1 MNPFWLAL
9 APVVAMSAPLTVAAA
24 PPGELIGRVVDS
36 ANGQPVANATV
47 VLQDKSGKVVVWA
60 KTDAKGEYAL
70 STDTLSALRLNP
82 SRKKG
87 LLEKLVR
94 GTGKVITAP
103 VKLAAGVVKQID
115 PVKTARAAVATSITG
130 NPAPLASQALSDA
143 QKALQAK
150 TNATTRE
157 RAATAAKAVMGER
170 AATPKEKRAS
180 LVPGEV
186 FLSVAAPGFKEL
198 KDKTGAFWLEPSAP
212 AVAETKTPPM
222 GVRAWLETVK
232 LAASATPAE
241 KKSEVENSAVLLS
254 EPGIDQPLAAAG
266 SVIKVSVKLSAP
278 GGMPLKARVF
288 AREDKKR
295 TVVELKPQE
304 GTPGLFTG
312 ELTLD
317 PKLEAGDSL
326 ITLVALRAEP
336 IEVRLNDK
344 KEDPL
349 LEFAKNLDDLDPDKP
364 YDFDLRIMASEN
376 RLEIPITVLDPQKG
390 SPVKKQ

>member
-1 MNPFWLAL
+1 MNPLRLSL
-9 APVVAMSAPLTVAAA
+9 APVVVLCAPLIVVAA
-24 PPGELIGRVVDS
+24 PNGELFGKVVDS
-36 ANGQPVANATV
+36 ATGQPVTNATV

-70 STDTLSALRLNP
+70 STDALSALQLRP
-82 SRKKG
+82 SRRKG

-94 GTGKVITAP
+94 GTGKVISAP

-143 QKALQAK
+143 QRALRDK

-157 RAATAAKAVMGER
+157 KAATAAKAVMGER
-170 AATPKEKRAS
+170 TATPKEKRAS

-198 KDKTGAFWLEPSAP
+198 KEKTGAFWLDPPSTAAP
-212 AVAETKTPPM
+212 DGKTPQT
-222 GVRAWLETVK
+222 GVRAWLETIK

-241 KKSEVENSAVLLS
+241 KKSEVENSAILLS
-254 EPGIDQPLAAAG
+254 EATIDQPLAAAG
-266 SVIKVSVKLSAP
+266 SPIKVSVKLSAP

-295 TVVELKPQE
+295 TVV
-304 GTPGLFTG
+304 
-312 ELTLD
+312 
-317 PKLEAGDSL
+317 
-326 ITLVALRAEP
+326 
-336 IEVRLNDK
+336 
-344 KEDPL
+344 
-349 LEFAKNLDDLDPDKP
+349 
-364 YDFDLRIMASEN
+364 
-376 RLEIPITVLDPQKG
+376 
-390 SPVKKQ
+390 

>member
-1 MNPFWLAL
+1 MNTLWLSL
-9 APVVAMSAPLTVAAA
+9 APLVALSAPLAAIA
-24 PPGELIGRVVDS
+24 APGELIGRVVDS
-36 ANGQPVANATV
+36 ATGQPVANATI

-70 STDTLSALRLNP
+70 TTDTLDALRLRP
-82 SRKKG
+82 SRRKG

-94 GTGKVITAP
+94 GTGQVVTAP

-130 NPAPLASQALSDA
+130 NPAPLASQALTDA
-143 QKALQAK
+143 QKALRDK
-150 TNATTRE
+150 TNATTRD

-198 KDKTGAFWLEPSAP
+198 KEKTGAFWLESVSP
-212 AVAETKTPPM
+212 ATPDGKTPPA
-222 GVRAWLETVK
+222 GVRAWLETIK
-232 LAASATPAE
+232 LAATATPAE
-241 KKSEVENSAVLLS
+241 KKSEVENAAILLS
-254 EPGIDQPLAAAG
+254 APTIDQPLVAAG
-266 SVIKVSVKLSAP
+266 LPVHITVKLGVP
-278 GGMPLKARVF
+278 GSIPLKTRVF
-288 AREDKKR
+288 AREDKRR

-304 GTPGLFTG
+304 GAPGVYSGDLI
-312 ELTLD
+312 LD

-336 IEVRLNDK
+336 IEVRLDNK
-344 KEDPL
+344 KTDPL

-364 YDFDLRIMASEN
+364 YEFDLRIMASEN
-376 RLEIPITVLDPQKG
+376 RLELPITVLDPQKA
-390 SPVKKQ
+390 STPKKQ